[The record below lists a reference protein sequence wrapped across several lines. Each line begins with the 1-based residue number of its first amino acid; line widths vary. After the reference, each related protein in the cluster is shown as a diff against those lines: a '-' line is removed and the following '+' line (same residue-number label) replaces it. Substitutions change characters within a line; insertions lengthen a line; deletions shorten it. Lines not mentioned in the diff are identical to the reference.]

1 MRHFKRVFNTSVLNF
16 TSGKRLLKVQIISIE
31 ELLNGKKIEYPTV
44 GAEVNFKKA
53 QGREKGTKPEQMELS

>member
-1 MRHFKRVFNTSVLNF
+1 MRHLKRVFITSVLNF

-31 ELLNGKKIEYPTV
+31 ELLTGKKIEYPTV

-53 QGREKGTKPEQMELS
+53 